1 MKIDTA
7 RSTQSTF
14 SQEPVTFDEESVG
27 LMADILSGLYTNP
40 NEAVVREYS
49 ANGLDGLRKA
59 GKNPVEHPVQVTLP
73 SAFEPFLVICDHG
86 SGMSTQDAKSRF
98 ARYVSSDKRDSN
110 AAIGGF
116 GIGSLSCFAVA
127 DLVMVSTVL
136 DGTKTDLSVIRT
148 DKGPQIT
155 ECNVT
160 ETAGG
165 NGTTVTIPVDPHQDW
180 LMHAHNALSFTGGRV
195 TIDGEPTEDPRGDD
209 APMITGHRRGR
220 GYGYEAGRRG
230 DRLIMGGMNY
240 RIPDSVIEKIREVVA
255 PMPGNAP
262 AAWLIEVPI
271 GTVRLAYDRES
282 IMDTKANA
290 EALADYIEEHYVS
303 ELRERFVG
311 ETEWEAVRKML
322 SDEAEFIPAEAA
334 RQVRNVSQQMQGG
347 VRSGTYVGFEIEG
360 GKRRRIGDT
369 HFSEVFSVMTRAK
382 SVMFFPAE
390 ASRSPKI
397 RRWLIDHD
405 QAAGPA
411 VAISVGD
418 DASLAE
424 VGRAGFTV
432 MEAEDLRAYQPVIK
446 PEPTSRSRTTGYL
459 VMDPYTGQQ
468 TMMEPEEIAESYDG
482 IVIGADYSHES
493 WTYGQADRQMKL
505 IASAWQDEKVAIV
518 RTTTHQKAETAERRI
533 GYDRRN
539 TVIAHQSVTKRVW
552 ELITDDEKRLLGL
565 IASGST
571 YRGRVGLPDAPR
583 LPEAVLDN
591 PKRVVSVAEEL
602 GQTVSVD
609 LTEAKRVIG
618 ALEDPQTFDPLRE
631 RITQAGLANAD
642 FWLHETV
649 HTWQSQLPHENLL
662 GGEVDWIASRTH
674 RIYDEENRRA
684 TIAGYLVL
692 GLPTQS

>member
-59 GKNPVEHPVQVTLP
+59 GKDPIEHPVKVTLP
-73 SAFEPFLVICDHG
+73 SAFNPFLVICDHG

-160 ETAGG
+160 ETTEG

-180 LMHAHNALSFTGGRV
+180 LMHAHNALAFTGGRV
-195 TIDGEPTEDPRGDD
+195 TIDGTPTEDPRGHG
-209 APMITGHRRGR
+209 AAMITGHGRGR
-220 GYGYEAGRRG
+220 GFGYEAVRRG

-240 RIPDSVIEKIREVVA
+240 RIPDSVMEKIREVVA
-255 PMPGNAP
+255 PMPGRKP
-262 AAWLIEVPI
+262 GAWLIEVPI

-303 ELRERFVG
+303 ELRERFIG
-311 ETEWEAVRKML
+311 ETEWEAVHKML

-347 VRSGTYVGFEIEG
+347 VRSGTYVGFEVEY
-360 GKRRRIGDT
+360 GKRCRIGDA
-369 HFSEVFSVMTRAK
+369 HFSDLFSAMTRAK

-418 DASLAE
+418 SPSLAA
-424 VGRAGFTV
+424 VAQAGFTV

-446 PEPTSRSRTTGYL
+446 PEPTSRNRTTGYL
-459 VMDPYTGQQ
+459 VMDPYTGEQ
-468 TMMEPEEIAESYDG
+468 TMMEADEIAAAYDG
-482 IVIGADYSHES
+482 IVIGPDYTPDS
-493 WTYGQADRQMKL
+493 WSYGRCERDMKL
-505 IASAWQDEKVAIV
+505 ISSAWPEEKIAIV
-518 RTTTHQKAETAERRI
+518 RTTTHQKAEAAQRRI
-533 GYDRRN
+533 GYDGRN
-539 TVIAHQSVTKRVW
+539 TLIAHQSVTKRVW
-552 ELITDDEKRLLGL
+552 ELITDEEKRLLGL
-565 IASGST
+565 ATSNGT
-571 YRGRVGLPDAPR
+571 FRGRVALPDQPGM
-583 LPEAVLDN
+583 LEAALES
-591 PKRVVSVAEEL
+591 PKLVISVAEEL
-602 GQTVSVD
+602 GELVTVD
-609 LTEAKRVIG
+609 LTEAKRTIA
-618 ALEDPQTFDPLRE
+618 ALEAPQTFDPLRE
-631 RITQAGLANAD
+631 RIAQAGLSDVD

-649 HTWQSQLPHENLL
+649 QAWQSQLPQDDLL
-662 GGEVDWIASRTH
+662 GGEVDRIAVRTH
-674 RIYDEENRRA
+674 RVFDEANRRA
-684 TIAGYLVL
+684 AIAGFLVM
-692 GLPTQS
+692 GLPEQS